1 MDKYREQQTLCAEE
15 FDYCAVTKRYDRWTI
30 RGMAKQ
36 YVEKRLPTSEIFNSW
51 VLAIAIFWDIFILE
65 KLTCSEHNGGY

>member
-1 MDKYREQQTLCAEE
+1 MDKYREQQTVCAEE

-36 YVEKRLPTSEIFNSW
+36 YVEKRLPTSEISNSW
-51 VLAIAIFWDIFILE
+51 VLAIAIF
-65 KLTCSEHNGGY
+65 